1 MRGTLTEGF
10 TFSSCRCSKQSVS
23 RLLTVNW
30 TEHFIWWGCFQICS
44 ESNNKSLLF
53 YACGIIHLI
62 NNSVISPYIQ
72 EYGGILLKFYS
83 SSSLCNTLLRLH

>member
-10 TFSSCRCSKQSVS
+10 AFSSCRCSKQSVS

-44 ESNNKSLLF
+44 ASNNKSLLF

-62 NNSVISPYIQ
+62 NSVISPYIQ